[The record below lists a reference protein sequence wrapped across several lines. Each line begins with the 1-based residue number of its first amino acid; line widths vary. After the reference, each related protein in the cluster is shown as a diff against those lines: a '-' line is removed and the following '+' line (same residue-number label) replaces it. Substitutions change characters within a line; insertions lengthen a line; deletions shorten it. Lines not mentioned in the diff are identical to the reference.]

1 MSLVIIEIKKVKNIL
16 LIIQL
21 IQLQIKCKKLE
32 QGNVNIL
39 IFIHIRL
46 SEFLCSFNLAFK

>member
-46 SEFLCSFNLAFK
+46 SEHLSSFNLAFK